1 MELFKKKERIGW
13 VDLLRVIGV
22 IGIILIHVVSN
33 TINTFGGLSNNSHV
47 FYVFIHYFSS
57 FAVLAN
63 GQLQV
68 KTGAKVTAGSVIRM
82 VTTYV
87 TYY

>member
-1 MELFKKKERIGW
+1 MSITGAVMFN
-13 VDLLRVIGV
+13 DA
-22 IGIILIHVVSN
+22 
-33 TINTFGGLSNNSHV
+33 TA
-47 FYVFIHYFSS
+47 SS